1 VNIVTVKIAQDI
13 AGFTL
18 EEADTLRKA
27 IGKKKADIMAQ
38 VKTQFIEGCKK
49 VGIVSEEE
57 AAEIF
62 GWIQESQRYSF
73 NFSHGVSYGAIGY
86 WTAYVK
92 AHFPIHFVTA
102 WLYYAHEKMDSQEEV
117 QQLVSDAKYFG
128 IPVLPPS
135 LTRIFNGDPG
145 HFSMFKDSVYFGI
158 GDIKKIGESH
168 VKKVLSNVK
177 EIENVVGKEIG
188 EWEWSD
194 FLIFFSD
201 TVSQTVVNGLV
212 AAGATDYMG
221 GSRSEKIHEFNEWR
235 KLTQKERD
243 WIKKD
248 TTGECKLVDSIRMLL
263 IGGKLSKPRRSKI
276 EDIVKSLTAPSF
288 ALEDDAYYIA
298 NHEQE
303 LLGIPLTCTKL
314 DTCYNEIEPNT
325 TCKEF
330 LQGKNGNISIRVE
343 IIGVGEYII
352 KQGKSKGQK
361 MLFLKVEDDTASLE
375 SVVVFPNVLHENQSI
390 LINGG
395 TVVLEGK
402 RDSKQAD
409 SFIVENVIPI

>member
-1 VNIVTVKIAQDI
+1 MHFENIVSIKPIGIRNTVDI
-13 AGFTL
+13 
-18 EEADTLRKA
+18 E
-27 IGKKKADIMAQ
+27 
-38 VKTQFIEGCKK
+38 VKNKHHLFYGN
-49 VGIVSEEE
+49 GIVTS
-57 AAEIF
+57 
-62 GWIQESQRYSF
+62 
-73 NFSHGVSYGAIGY
+73 NSHGVAYGEVGY

-92 AHFPIHFVTA
+92 THFPFHFVTA
-102 WLYYAHEKMDSQEEV
+102 WLYYAHEKKKDEQEEV
-117 QQLVSDAKYFG
+117 QQLVSDARYFN

-135 LTRIFNGDPG
+135 LTRLFNGDPG

-158 GDIKKIGESH
+158 GDIKGIGDAR
-168 VKKVLSNVK
+168 VKEVLDSVK

-201 TVSQTVVNGLV
+201 TVTQTVVNGLV

-221 GSRSEKIHEFNEWR
+221 SSRSEKIHEFNEWR

-243 WIKKD
+243 WIKNNNS
-248 TTGECKLVDSIRMLL
+248 GSS
-263 IGGKLSKPRRSKI
+263 KLSDNIAHLLCNIQRLSAPRRLKI
-276 EDIVKSLTAPSF
+276 EDLFKSLTSPSF

-314 DTCYNEIEPNT
+314 DTCHNDVEPNT

-330 LQGKNGNISIRVE
+330 LQGKSGNISIRVE

-361 MLFLKVEDDTASLE
+361 MLFLKVEDDTGSIE
-375 SVVVFPNVLHENQSI
+375 SVVVFPNVLYENQSI
-390 LINGG
+390 LISGG

-402 RDSKQAD
+402 RDSKQTD

>member
-1 VNIVTVKIAQDI
+1 MHFENIVSIKPIGIRNTVDI
-13 AGFTL
+13 
-18 EEADTLRKA
+18 E
-27 IGKKKADIMAQ
+27 
-38 VKTQFIEGCKK
+38 VKNKHHLFYGN
-49 VGIVSEEE
+49 GIVTS
-57 AAEIF
+57 
-62 GWIQESQRYSF
+62 
-73 NFSHGVSYGAIGY
+73 NSHGVAYGEVGY

-92 AHFPIHFVTA
+92 CHFPLHFVTA
-102 WLYYAHEKMDSQEEV
+102 WLYYAHEKKKDEQEEV
-117 QQLVSDAKYFG
+117 QQLVSDARYFN

-135 LTRIFNGDPG
+135 LTRLFNGDPG

-158 GDIKKIGESH
+158 GDIKGIGDAR
-168 VKKVLSNVK
+168 VKEVLDSVK

-201 TVSQTVVNGLV
+201 TVTQTVVNGLV

-221 GSRSEKIHEFNEWR
+221 SSRSEKIHEFNEWR

-243 WIKKD
+243 WIKNNNS
-248 TTGECKLVDSIRMLL
+248 GSS
-263 IGGKLSKPRRSKI
+263 KLSDNIAHLLCNIQRLSAPRRLKI
-276 EDIVKSLTAPSF
+276 EDLFKSLTAPSF

-314 DTCYNEIEPNT
+314 DTCHNEVEPNT

-330 LQGKNGNISIRVE
+330 LQGKSGNISIRVE

-361 MLFLKVEDDTASLE
+361 MLFLRVEDDTASLE
-375 SVVVFPNVLHENQSI
+375 SVVVFPSVLHENQSI

-402 RDSKQAD
+402 RDSKQTD